1 MLNFKKLALVAT
13 LVVVN
18 QFQLASSQ
26 ENASYFDWCGDIKV
40 GSKQLKACIDQKP
53 YSVLD
58 KSLETIVKCTIITVF
73 DVLRNYYKSKL
84 DYANDN
90 KNTKINDKIINNFY
104 EKADNGI
111 SNVIDLIK
119 ENKTDIVENLY
130 TIGYALNKMTKNQI
144 DNNQIN
150 NNNKINDQTIKIY
163 EEQSN
168 SISNVIDLIKENKT
182 DIVENLYMIGYA
194 LNAINKIIKNNQ
206 DIHDMLS
213 NAMSIV
219 QESAILNKEI
229 MLQNKDDECCYCI
242 ELCFDEHELNYHIR
256 IKDKFF
262 NYKNMQLQSNMHTT
276 TTLHDTDSTNNLSTI
291 DLDSFQTNPYSAF
304 FSHRYA
310 ATCDAF
316 LHVKSVSNE
325 LEGIAR
331 QDQLILATALY
342 DYYTCIKEKS
352 TGQDKDQINERCKKL
367 SHLKN
372 LLENYDA
379 NIYIYL
385 ILLCD
390 SMNEANT
397 IITNN
402 QQNSNA
408 NKECSSL
415 SEVVTKISAHK
426 PLYQFPILLQN
437 HNGEYIG
444 QFQLKINDGVY
455 WLNSDALLRYNI
467 EQIKNGNGISKK

>member
-104 EKADNGI
+104 EKADNG
-111 SNVIDLIK
+111 
-119 ENKTDIVENLY
+119 
-130 TIGYALNKMTKNQI
+130 
-144 DNNQIN
+144 
-150 NNNKINDQTIKIY
+150 
-163 EEQSN
+163 
-168 SISNVIDLIKENKT
+168 ISNVIDLIKENKT